1 MTDNS
6 NAGETLIVEVRMPPQ
21 QVVFFQSL
29 LQGEDGLAVV
39 RCFDQ
44 EKKKLQLW
52 SSAVQKTEL
61 LVWLAELPPIIR
73 LEVLG
78 NWLWQEGDAEE
89 A

>member
-1 MTDNS
+1 MTANS

-39 RCFDQ
+39 RCFDP

-52 SSAVQKTEL
+52 SSAAQKNDLLGWLTEL
-61 LVWLAELPPIIR
+61 PSTIR

-78 NWLWQEGDAEE
+78 YWLWQEGDAGE